1 MNTLHFSCPTGP
13 TNRILLVVF
22 ALLAFGCN
30 SSKSS
35 SQIDSS
41 TPVFE
46 ITQTNGQIQ
55 KSAAIGDYFQIALH
69 ECVGCRYVWEITEQ
83 DDDKISLE
91 ERTFRDKSCEDCAG
105 GSLTR
110 VFRFKCL
117 EAGQSELV
125 LGYFDDTLHVVVD
138 VE

>member
-1 MNTLHFSCPTGP
+1 MNLLRLSFPIRL
-13 TNRILLVVF
+13 NNWILLIF
-22 ALLAFGCN
+22 LTLLGSSCN

-35 SQIDSS
+35 SQQDSS
-41 TPVFE
+41 SLAFE
-46 ITQTNGQIQ
+46 ITQTNGQVQ
-55 KSAAIGDYFQIALH
+55 QSAATGDYFQLALH
-69 ECVGCRYVWEITEQ
+69 ECVGCRYVWKITKQ
-83 DDDKISLE
+83 DNSKISLE

-117 EAGQSELV
+117 ETGQSKLV
-125 LGYFDDTLHVVVD
+125 LGYFDDTLRVVVD

>member
-1 MNTLHFSCPTGP
+1 MNLPTLSFPIRLRNWTLI
-13 TNRILLVVF
+13 TFLFLF
-22 ALLAFGCN
+22 ALSCN

-35 SQIDSS
+35 SQQDSL
-41 TPVFE
+41 PIAFE
-46 ITQTNGQIQ
+46 ITQSNGEVR
-55 KSAAIGDYFQIALH
+55 KSAATDDYFQLALH

-83 DDDKISLE
+83 DNSKISLE

-110 VFRFKCL
+110 VFRFKCI

-125 LGYFDDTLHVVVD
+125 LGYFDDTLRVVVD

>member
-1 MNTLHFSCPTGP
+1 MDSRRLTFPPCQQSW
-13 TNRILLVVF
+13 ILLALVV
-22 ALLAFGCN
+22 LFGFSCN

-35 SQIDSS
+35 SQQDSS
-41 TPVFE
+41 PLAFE
-46 ITQTNGQIQ
+46 ITQKSGEIQ
-55 KSAAIGDYFQIALH
+55 QSASTGDYFTIALK
-69 ECVGCRYVWEITEQ
+69 ECIGCRYVWEITEQ
-83 DDDKISLE
+83 DSNKISLE

-117 EAGQSELV
+117 EPGQSELV
-125 LGYFDDTLHVVVD
+125 LGYFDDTLRVVVD

>member
-1 MNTLHFSCPTGP
+1 MNLPWLSFPIRLRNWTLITF
-13 TNRILLVVF
+13 LVLF
-22 ALLAFGCN
+22 ALSCN

-35 SQIDSS
+35 SQQDSS
-41 TPVFE
+41 PLAFE
-46 ITQTNGQIQ
+46 ITQKSGEIQ
-55 KSAAIGDYFQIALH
+55 QSAATGDYFQLALH

-83 DDDKISLE
+83 DSNKISLE

-110 VFRFKCL
+110 VFRFKCI
-117 EAGQSELV
+117 ETGQSELV
-125 LGYFDDTLHVVVD
+125 LGYFDDTLRVVVD